1 MPGIA
6 IMVDDSNSGGGDDER
21 EVEGRLIG
29 KPKGEPVESGI
40 IVGLDGNSEKK
51 KEWLDGHFGFL
62 TYVWGLLLV
71 IVVSLHF
78 IRSPIIYHA
87 GIFLMYTGAVID
99 IIEPNKHL
107 KGVVMDC
114 LGFFLAGI
122 LLFTCILFPG
132 KCV

>member
-1 MPGIA
+1 
-6 IMVDDSNSGGGDDER
+6 MVDDSNSSDDER

-29 KPKGEPVESGI
+29 KPKSEPVESGI
-40 IVGLDGNSEKK
+40 IVGLDGNSGKK
-51 KEWLDGHFGFL
+51 AWLDGHFGFL
-62 TYVWGLLLV
+62 TYVWGMILV
-71 IVVSLHF
+71 MTVSLHF
-78 IRSPIIYHA
+78 IRSPIIYHT

-99 IIEPNKHL
+99 IIEPNKNI

-114 LGFFLAGI
+114 LGFFLAGV

>member
-1 MPGIA
+1 
-6 IMVDDSNSGGGDDER
+6 MVDDSNSSGDDER

-29 KPKGEPVESGI
+29 KPKSEPIESGI

-51 KEWLDGHFGFL
+51 KAWLDGHFGFL

-99 IIEPNKHL
+99 IIEPNKKL

-132 KCV
+132 KCA